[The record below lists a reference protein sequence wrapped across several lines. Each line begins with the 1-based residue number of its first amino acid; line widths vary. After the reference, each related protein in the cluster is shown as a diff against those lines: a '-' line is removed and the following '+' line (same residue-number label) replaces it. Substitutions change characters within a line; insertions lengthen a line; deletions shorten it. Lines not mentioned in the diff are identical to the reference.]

1 VFKENEK
8 VLDTRIHNFFRTML
22 FDRHTVSA
30 SKKIFRLEA
39 RNVFILEM
47 TKNLIT
53 HQQISCQ
60 DENNKDQPLSV
71 KLIQNYNSILL
82 IHHVLFAPDS
92 KTDKLAEKW
101 KAINQKIRRYNKT

>member
-39 RNVFILEM
+39 RNVFIQEM

-60 DENNKDQPLSV
+60 DENNKD
-71 KLIQNYNSILL
+71 
-82 IHHVLFAPDS
+82 
-92 KTDKLAEKW
+92 
-101 KAINQKIRRYNKT
+101 